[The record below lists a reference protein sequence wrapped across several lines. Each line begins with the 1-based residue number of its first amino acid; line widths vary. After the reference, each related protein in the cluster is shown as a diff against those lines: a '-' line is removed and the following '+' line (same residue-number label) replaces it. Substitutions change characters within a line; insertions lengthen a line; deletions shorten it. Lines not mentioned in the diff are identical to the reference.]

1 MSSINSVRIP
11 GLATGIDTDQM
22 VKDMLTA
29 DQERVDKVSQNQQIS
44 KWKQETYREIIKD
57 MKSLYDKYFSSTSKD
72 YILSSKAFNTLTI
85 NSSNSSVI
93 TASANSGASNINYNF
108 EVNKLAQ
115 SPQMI
120 NDKATN
126 GIIINKDSK
135 LRDLGLNKET
145 SFKVSIGN
153 DNNSKV
159 ITIEEDDTIQDLINK
174 VNGSMNG
181 EIKMLFSDMTG
192 KLTLT
197 SNLTGESSVLKIID
211 VEKDSSGEF
220 IDLGTSNSLSF
231 LGFDNEVKG
240 SNAYVIVKD
249 SSGNII
255 KSLNEEKNTF
265 NIDGITYTLNGIGS
279 SSLNSSQDTSK
290 VVDKMQNFINDYNKI
305 VEKVYNSVTERK
317 NRDYLPLTDSQREEM
332 TEDQVK
338 KWEEKAKSG
347 ILRNDSELRMFMNDI
362 RQAMFSPLEEMGIRL
377 SDIGINSAKDY
388 NKQGQIELNVDQFT
402 KYLQENGE
410 LTQKAI
416 SGVFNK
422 VKDVI
427 YKYAG
432 SSNGVLV
439 KKAGIERTSTDINNI
454 FSNQIKRQEEQM
466 KSLIDKMKKKE
477 QQLYSKFARL
487 EAMMSKLNSQMSF
500 LSQ

>member
-279 SSLNSSQDTSK
+279 SSLNSSQDTSR
-290 VVDKMQNFINDYNKI
+290 VVDKMQNFINDYN
-305 VEKVYNSVTERK
+305 
-317 NRDYLPLTDSQREEM
+317 L
-332 TEDQVK
+332 
-338 KWEEKAKSG
+338 
-347 ILRNDSELRMFMNDI
+347 
-362 RQAMFSPLEEMGIRL
+362 
-377 SDIGINSAKDY
+377 
-388 NKQGQIELNVDQFT
+388 
-402 KYLQENGE
+402 
-410 LTQKAI
+410 
-416 SGVFNK
+416 
-422 VKDVI
+422 
-427 YKYAG
+427 
-432 SSNGVLV
+432 
-439 KKAGIERTSTDINNI
+439 
-454 FSNQIKRQEEQM
+454 
-466 KSLIDKMKKKE
+466 SLIHI
-477 QQLYSKFARL
+477 
-487 EAMMSKLNSQMSF
+487 
-500 LSQ
+500 